1 MTFVLPFVLL
11 LLLPLVGG
19 GVLAKSAGQGRFS
32 RLPGAWQ
39 QAVASGLR
47 GYIAQQSKLTQT
59 GTPILCFGTAVLVI
73 VALSR
78 PGLDTDSAQEYTTL
92 AGRVIILDV
101 GADLTRHRHFVDDL
115 HHADSQV
122 STSVIASS
130 GDTYRIIPF
139 TTDKSQIDR
148 YVRVLN
154 ANMIPMPGQSPHLA
168 LAQAERLLSDAGY
181 IVRQVV
187 LVTARH
193 GPEQVIEIP
202 LGRSDRFVVPLIT
215 DEAWTGWAAAQHAA
229 VLNDDAVA
237 DLTQSLRQEAVAAA
251 RSELPSARTE
261 FTTLLIAL
269 AALPW
274 LLMFRRRAA

>member
-19 GVLAKSAGQGRFS
+19 FVLAKSAGQGRIG

-154 ANMIPMPGQSPHLA
+154 AKMIPMPGQSPHLA

-261 FTTLLIAL
+261 FTTFLIAL